1 MTGDTMSAYFLGTSL
16 SIACQMDQRFSYRT
30 YAPKAL
36 QEEGP
41 AHFRLLVAV
50 HSTARDQDA
59 LLAHFTAFA
68 EEHKLII
75 LAPLFPA
82 GVIDPADRDNYKYID
97 YEGIRFDRILL
108 SMVDEVTN
116 RYGIDTERFGLFGF
130 SGGAHFAHRF
140 FYLHP
145 SRLSA
150 VSVAAPG
157 SVTLLDESRDWW
169 VGTRN
174 TQERFGITIDHAAL
188 RQVPV
193 HLTVGADDVST
204 KEIHHTEAS
213 KLWMPGA
220 NDTGNTRIE
229 RLRTLHDNLLE
240 NGIDSTFEIVPAVGH
255 AAQPLIKQAQTFF
268 VKHFRHSAPKAAS

>member
-1 MTGDTMSAYFLGTSL
+1 
-16 SIACQMDQRFSYRT
+16 MDQRFSYRT
-30 YAPKAL
+30 YVPKAL

-41 AHFRLLVAV
+41 EHFRLLVAV
-50 HSTARDQDA
+50 HSTVRDQDA

-82 GVIDPADRDNYKYID
+82 GVIDPSDRDNYKYID
-97 YEGIRFDRILL
+97 YEGIRFDRVLL
-108 SMVDEVTN
+108 SMVEEVKN

-130 SGGAHFAHRF
+130 SGGAHFTHRF

-157 SVTLLDESRDWW
+157 SVTLLDESRNWW
-169 VGTRN
+169 VGTRD
-174 TQERFGITIDHAAL
+174 TQERFGITINHVAL

-204 KEIHHTEAS
+204 KEIHHTETS

-229 RLRTLHDNLLE
+229 RLKTLHDNLLQHGVDCVLDIVPE
-240 NGIDSTFEIVPAVGH
+240 TGHTALPLIDS
-255 AAQPLIKQAQTFF
+255 AQKFF
-268 VKHFRHSAPKAAS
+268 SENWINAIEDAAS